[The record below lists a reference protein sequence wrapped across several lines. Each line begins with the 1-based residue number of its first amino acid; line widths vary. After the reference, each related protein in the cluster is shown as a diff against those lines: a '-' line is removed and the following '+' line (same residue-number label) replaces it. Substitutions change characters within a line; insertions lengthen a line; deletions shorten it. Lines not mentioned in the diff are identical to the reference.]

1 MRSKKPI
8 ALFLWIYAL
17 SAQGSE
23 QLPLFDVHIH
33 YNRDVWEEYPPVKA
47 LQILKDAGVEHA
59 LVSSTPDDGTLKLHA
74 IDPRHIVPFLRP
86 YLTQADLH
94 NWFNDP
100 DVLLYLEQRLKRN
113 AYRGIG
119 EFHLFA
125 GQAGTPVIKRIVI
138 LAVENG
144 LILHA
149 HSDET
154 ALEELFKLNP
164 KLKILWAHAGLTST
178 PETVKKLLERYPT
191 LWVELSS
198 RDDIAPGGRLDVRW
212 RELFLL
218 HPTRF
223 MTGTDT
229 WIASRWRDLPLI
241 AQATRRWLAELPCE
255 VAENIAY
262 GNAEA
267 LLLQPRK

>member
-1 MRSKKPI
+1 MPKNLI
-8 ALFLWIYAL
+8 AFFLWIYAL
-17 SAQGSE
+17 SAQGVE
-23 QLPLFDVHIH
+23 QLLLFDVHVH
-33 YNRDVWEEYPPVKA
+33 YNRDVWEEYPPAKV
-47 LQILKDAGVEHA
+47 LQFLKEAGVEHA
-59 LVSSTPDDGTLKLHA
+59 LVSSTPDDGTLKLYDA
-74 IDPRHIVPFLRP
+74 DPQRIVAFLRP
-86 YLTQADLH
+86 YRAQADLR

-100 DVLLYLEQRLKRN
+100 SVLPYLEERLKSN

-125 GQAGTPVIKRIVI
+125 GQVGTPVVKRIVA
-138 LAVENG
+138 LAVEKG

-149 HSDET
+149 HSDE
-154 ALEELFKLNP
+154 AAIEKLFKLNP
-164 KLKILWAHAGLTST
+164 KLKIIWAHAGLTST
-178 PETVKKLLERYPT
+178 PETVGKFLERYPS

-198 RDDIAPGGRLDVRW
+198 REDIAPGGRLDARW

-241 AQATRRWLAELPCE
+241 AQATRQWLAELPRE
-255 VAENIAY
+255 VAGNIAY
-262 GNAEA
+262 KNAED
-267 LLLQPRK
+267 LLLQQRK

>member
-1 MRSKKPI
+1 MKKKLI
-8 ALFLWIYAL
+8 AFFFCAYAL
-17 SAQGSE
+17 AAYGSE
-23 QLPLFDVHIH
+23 ELPLFDAHIH
-33 YNRDVWEEYPPVKA
+33 YNRDVWEEYPPAKA

-59 LVSSTPDDGTLKLHA
+59 LVSSTPDEGTLKLHA
-74 IDPRHIVPFLRP
+74 ADPRLVVLFLRP
-86 YLTQADLH
+86 YHSAADVRT
-94 NWFNDP
+94 WFNDP
-100 DVLLYLEQRLKRN
+100 EIPAYLEERLQLN
-113 AYRGIG
+113 TYRGIG

-125 GQAGTPVIKRIVI
+125 GQAGTLVIKRIVT
-138 LAVENG
+138 LAAEKG

-149 HSDET
+149 HSDE
-154 ALEELFKLNP
+154 AAIEELFKLNP

-178 PETVKKLLERYPT
+178 PETVEKLLERYPA

-198 RDDIAPGGRLDVRW
+198 RSDIAPSGRLNARW

-218 HPTRF
+218 YPTRF

-241 AQATRRWLAELPCE
+241 AQATRQWLAELPRE

-262 GNAEA
+262 RNASA
-267 LLLQPRK
+267 LFLP

>member
-1 MRSKKPI
+1 MTKKLI

-17 SAQGSE
+17 SAQGVE
-23 QLPLFDVHIH
+23 QLPLFDTHIH
-33 YNRDVWEEYPPVKA
+33 YNRDVWEEYPPAKA

-59 LVSSTPDDGTLKLHA
+59 LVSSTPDDGTLKLYEA
-74 IDPRHIVPFLRP
+74 DPQRIVAFLRP
-86 YLTQADLH
+86 YRAQADLG

-125 GQAGTPVIKRIVI
+125 GQAGTPVIKRIVT
-138 LAVENG
+138 LAANKG

-149 HSDET
+149 HSDEVT
-154 ALEELFKLNP
+154 LEELFKLNP

-178 PETVKKLLERYPT
+178 PETVGKLLERYPA

-198 RDDIAPGGRLDVRW
+198 RSDIAPSGMLDVRW

-218 HPTRF
+218 YPTRF

-229 WIASRWRDLPLI
+229 WNASRWSDLPLI
-241 AQATRRWLAELPCE
+241 AQATRQWLGELPRE
-255 VAENIAY
+255 IAENIAY
-262 GNAEA
+262 RNAKA
-267 LLLQPRK
+267 LLLLPQK

>member
-1 MRSKKPI
+1 MTKKLI
-8 ALFLWIYAL
+8 AFLLWIYAL
-17 SAQGSE
+17 NAQGVE
-23 QLPLFDVHIH
+23 QLPLFDTHIH
-33 YNRDVWEEYPPVKA
+33 YNSDVWEQYPPVKA

-59 LVSSTPDDGTLKLHA
+59 LVSSTPDDGTLKLYHA
-74 IDPRHIVPFLRP
+74 DPQRIVAFLRP
-86 YLTQADLH
+86 YRTQADLP

-100 DVLLYLEQRLKRN
+100 DVLPFLEQRLKRN

-125 GQAGTPVIKRIVI
+125 GQAGTPLIKRIVT
-138 LAVENG
+138 LAVKKG

-149 HSDET
+149 HSDEAT
-154 ALEELFKLNP
+154 IEELFTLNP
-164 KLKILWAHAGLTST
+164 KLNILWAHAGLTST
-178 PETVKKLLERYPT
+178 PETVQKLLERYPT

-198 RDDIAPGGRLDVRW
+198 RSDIAPGGRLDARW

-218 HPTRF
+218 YPTRF

-229 WIASRWRDLPLI
+229 WNASRWSDLPLI
-241 AQATRRWLAELPCE
+241 AQTTRQWLAELPRE

-262 GNAEA
+262 RNAGT